1 MSNEKTS
8 LIVRLTQ
15 ALVWLAGASLVG
27 MVGVVVLDVVGR
39 MIFTGFS
46 LNGSIELAVVC
57 VVLLA
62 YFGLPWA
69 FLSNAHITVDV
80 ATAAAPEPVRRWL
93 DAFWLFVSGI
103 IAAIFCWLVLT
114 TGLTLHG
121 YGQVSETLGMSPLV
135 TYGAGAF
142 GLFVT
147 ALVTIYAAI
156 VRGRTPQVD
165 GGSDVSSEDKVL

>member
-1 MSNEKTS
+1 MSEKNTT
-8 LIVRLTQ
+8 LVVRLTQ
-15 ALVWLAGASLVG
+15 AMVWLAGASLVG
-27 MVGVVVLDVVGR
+27 MVGIVVLDVVGR
-39 MIFTGFS
+39 LIFSGFS

-93 DAFWLFVSGI
+93 DAFWLFVSAI
-103 IAAIFCWLVLT
+103 VAAIFCWLVLT
-114 TGLTLHG
+114 TGITLHG
-121 YGQVSETLGMSPLV
+121 YGQVSETLGLSPLI

-147 ALVTIYAAI
+147 TVVALYAAI
-156 VRGRTPQVD
+156 IRVRTPQAGD
-165 GGSDVSSEDKVL
+165 GSDVSAEDKVL

>member
-1 MSNEKTS
+1 MTEKKTS
-8 LIVRLTQ
+8 LVVRLSQ
-15 ALVWLAGASLVG
+15 AMVWLAGASLVG

-39 MIFTGFS
+39 MIFSGFS

-57 VVLLA
+57 VVMLA

-93 DAFWLFVSGI
+93 DAFWLVVS
-103 IAAIFCWLVLT
+103 AIVAVIFFWLVLT
-114 TGLTLHG
+114 TGISLHG

-147 ALVTIYAAI
+147 AIVTIYAAI
-156 VRGRTPQVD
+156 VRVRTPQTD
-165 GGSDVSSEDKVL
+165 GGSDVSAEDKIL